1 MKAIL
6 LKEINSFFSST
17 IGYLVIGIFLLI
29 NGLFL
34 WVIQGDFNILDFG
47 FASLTPFFQIAPW
60 IFIFLIP
67 AITMRSFSEEIK
79 QGTLELLLT
88 KPITLNQLV
97 SGKYLGTFLLVVL
110 ALFPTLLYVFTISEL
125 GTTSGNF
132 DNGAIIG
139 SYIGLLFLGGVY
151 TAIGIFCST
160 LSSNQIVA
168 FILGVIICFLSFYGV
183 EGLSNIDL
191 FGSEIYALEYLG
203 ISYHY
208 KSISR
213 GVIDTRDLIYF
224 ASFILLF
231 LFLAKLN
238 LKRYFS

>member
-17 IGYLVIGIFLLI
+17 MGYLVIGIFLLI
-29 NGLFL
+29 NGLFV
-34 WVIQGDFNILDFG
+34 WVFQGDFNILDFG
-47 FASLTPFFQIAPW
+47 FASLTPFFHLAPW

-88 KPITLNQLV
+88 KPITQNQLIA
-97 SGKYLGTFLLVVL
+97 GKYLGALTLVIL
-110 ALFPTLLYVFTISEL
+110 ALLPTLLYVYTISEL
-125 GTTSGNF
+125 GASTANF
-132 DNGAIIG
+132 DSGAIIG
-139 SYIGLLFLGGVY
+139 SYIGLLFLAGVY

-160 LSSNQIVA
+160 LSNNQIVA
-168 FILGVIICFLSFYGV
+168 FILGVTICFLCFYGV
-183 EGLSNIDL
+183 EGLSNINL

-213 GVIDTRDLIYF
+213 GIIDSRDVIYF
-224 ASFILLF
+224 ASFIFLF
-231 LFLAKLN
+231 LYLAKLN

>member
-34 WVIQGDFNILDFG
+34 WVFQGDFNILDFG

-132 DNGAIIG
+132 DNAD
-139 SYIGLLFLGGVY
+139 
-151 TAIGIFCST
+151 
-160 LSSNQIVA
+160 NEA
-168 FILGVIICFLSFYGV
+168 FSP
-183 EGLSNIDL
+183 
-191 FGSEIYALEYLG
+191 
-203 ISYHY
+203 
-208 KSISR
+208 
-213 GVIDTRDLIYF
+213 
-224 ASFILLF
+224 
-231 LFLAKLN
+231 
-238 LKRYFS
+238 